1 MTSAT
6 EVLDSQVRAAAE
18 SERERRPSVLRRLAG
33 DRAGVVAMT
42 VLGLLI
48 VTAVLAPVVSGH
60 SPTQIDAAKLFAG
73 PSGAHWLGTDEL
85 GRDLFSRVLYGGR
98 IALGIAFGATLVAM
112 VLGVVWGFIS
122 AQLGG
127 WGDEILMRV
136 VDAVMAIPIVMFAL
150 ILVAAI
156 GTHVV
161 TLAIVIGVLLAP
173 ATARISRAGILTE
186 LQQDYY
192 AAAVAAGV
200 PRMRILFGEVLP
212 NAAPV
217 LIARA
222 AVNAADAIVLE
233 ASLSFI
239 GLGVT
244 PPDAS
249 WGTLL
254 REGYDQIYR
263 TVWYP
268 LFPGVAIFLAIWS
281 FNVLGDRLQNA
292 LDPRSRA

>member
-1 MTSAT
+1 MSSAT
-6 EVLDSQVRAAAE
+6 EVLDAGVRQ
-18 SERERRPSVLRRLAG
+18 SVERARRPGLLRRLAG
-33 DRAGVVAMT
+33 SPGGLVA
-42 VLGLLI
+42 LI
-48 VTAVLAPVVSGH
+48 VLALLVLSALLAPVVAPH
-60 SPTQIDAAKLFAG
+60 SPTEIDATNLFAA
-73 PSGAHWLGTDEL
+73 PSGEHWLGTDEL

-98 IALGIAFGATLVAM
+98 FALGIAFGATTVAM
-112 VLGVVWGFIS
+112 LIGVVWGFCS
-122 AQLGG
+122 AQAGG
-127 WGDEILMRV
+127 WLDETLMRI
-136 VDAVMAIPIVMFAL
+136 VDVVMAVPIVMFAL
-150 ILVAAI
+150 VLVAAL
-156 GTHVV
+156 GTSPV

-173 ATARISRAGILTE
+173 ATARIARAGILTE
-186 LQQDYY
+186 LEQDYY

-200 PRMRILFGEVLP
+200 PRLRILFGEVLP

-233 ASLSFI
+233 AGLSFI

-268 LFPGVAIFLAIWS
+268 LSPGVAIFAAIWS
-281 FNVLGDRLQNA
+281 FNTLGDRLQDV

>member
-1 MTSAT
+1 MTSAAD
-6 EVLDSQVRAAAE
+6 VLETQLHPPAAAE
-18 SERERRPSVLRRLAG
+18 RRRP
-33 DRAGVVAMT
+33 GVVHRLLHDPVGLVALT
-42 VLGLLI
+42 LLGLLVLSAI
-48 VTAVLAPVVSGH
+48 LAPLLARH
-60 SPTQIDAAKLFAG
+60 SPTEIAATELFRP
-73 PSGAHWLGTDEL
+73 PSADHWLGTDEL

-98 IALGIAFGATLVAM
+98 IALGIAFGATLIAM
-112 VLGVVWGFIS
+112 VVGVVWGFVS
-122 AQLGG
+122 AQAGG
-127 WGDEILMRV
+127 WVDEALMRV
-136 VDAVMAIPIVMFAL
+136 VDVVMAIPIVMFAL
-150 ILVAAI
+150 ILVAAL
-156 GTHVV
+156 GTNAV
-161 TLAIVIGVLLAP
+161 TLAIVVGVLLAP
-173 ATARISRAGILTE
+173 ATARIARAGILTE
-186 LQQDYY
+186 LQQDYHD
-192 AAAVAAGV
+192 AAVAAGV
-200 PRMRILFGEVLP
+200 PRLRILFGEVLP

-281 FNVLGDRLQNA
+281 FNMLGDRLQDV
-292 LDPRSRA
+292 LDPRSRV

>member
-6 EVLDSQVRAAAE
+6 DVLDTGVRVADP
-18 SERERRPSVLRRLAG
+18 ERVRRPGVLRRLAG
-33 DRAGVVAMT
+33 EPV
-42 VLGLLI
+42 GLLALVLFALLVLSAI
-48 VTAVLAPVVSGH
+48 LAPLVAPH
-60 SPTQIDAAKLFAG
+60 SPTEIDARNLFAA
-73 PSGAHWLGTDEL
+73 PSGTHWLGTDEL
-85 GRDLFSRVLYGGR
+85 GRDLFSRVLHGGR
-98 IALGIAFGATLVAM
+98 IALGIAFGATAVAM
-112 VLGVVWGFIS
+112 VIGVVWGFLS
-122 AQLGG
+122 AQAGG
-127 WGDEILMRV
+127 WVDEVLMRV

-150 ILVAAI
+150 ILVAAL
-156 GTHVV
+156 GTNAV
-161 TLAIVIGVLLAP
+161 TLGIVIGVLLAP
-173 ATARISRAGILTE
+173 ATARIARAGILTE
-186 LQQDYY
+186 LHQDYY
-192 AAAVAAGV
+192 DAAVAAGV
-200 PRMRILFGEVLP
+200 PKLRILFGEVLP

-233 ASLSFI
+233 AGLSFI

-263 TVWYP
+263 TIWYP
-268 LFPGVAIFLAIWS
+268 LVPGVAIFVAIWA
-281 FNVLGDRLQNA
+281 FNTLGDRLQDV

>member
-1 MTSAT
+1 MSAAT
-6 EVLDSQVRAAAE
+6 EVLDAHVRDGVEAD
-18 SERERRPSVLRRLAG
+18 RRRPGVLRRLAG
-33 DRAGVVAMT
+33 DRVGIVALAL
-42 VLGLLI
+42 LGLLV
-48 VTAVLAPVVSGH
+48 VTAILAPLVARH
-60 SPTQIDAAKLFAG
+60 SPSEIDAANLFAA
-73 PSGAHWLGTDEL
+73 PSGSHWLGTDEL
-85 GRDLFSRVLYGGR
+85 GRDLFSRVLHGGR
-98 IALGIAFGATLVAM
+98 IALGIAFGATTVAM
-112 VLGVVWGFIS
+112 LLGVVWGFVS
-122 AQLGG
+122 AQAGG
-127 WGDEILMRV
+127 WADEVLMRI

-150 ILVAAI
+150 VLVAAL
-156 GTHVV
+156 GTNAL

-192 AAAVAAGV
+192 DAAVAAGV
-200 PRMRILFGEVLP
+200 PRLRILFGEVLP

-233 ASLSFI
+233 AGLSFI

-268 LFPGVAIFLAIWS
+268 LFPGLVIFLAIWS
-281 FNVLGDRLQNA
+281 FNVLGDRLQDA

>member
-6 EVLDSQVRAAAE
+6 EVLDTGVRVADAE
-18 SERERRPSVLRRLAG
+18 RVRRPGVLRRLA
-33 DRAGVVAMT
+33 AEPV
-42 VLGLLI
+42 GLLALVLFALLVLSAI
-48 VTAVLAPVVSGH
+48 LAPLIAPH
-60 SPTQIDAAKLFAG
+60 SPTEIDARNLFAA
-73 PSGAHWLGTDEL
+73 PSGTHWLGTDEL

-98 IALGIAFGATLVAM
+98 IALGIAFGATAVAM
-112 VLGVVWGFIS
+112 VIGVVWGFLS
-122 AQLGG
+122 AQAGG
-127 WGDEILMRV
+127 WVDEVLMRV

-150 ILVAAI
+150 ILVAAL
-156 GTHVV
+156 GTNAV
-161 TLAIVIGVLLAP
+161 TLGIVIGVLLAP
-173 ATARISRAGILTE
+173 ATARIARAGILTE
-186 LQQDYY
+186 LHQDYY
-192 AAAVAAGV
+192 DAAVAAGV
-200 PRMRILFGEVLP
+200 PKLRILFGEVLP

-233 ASLSFI
+233 AGLSFI

-263 TVWYP
+263 TIWYP
-268 LFPGVAIFLAIWS
+268 LVPGVAIFLAIWA
-281 FNVLGDRLQNA
+281 FNTLGDRLQDV